1 MLRGTLRMPGYCK
14 AWNVFVKLGL
24 TDDSYRIEASNKL
37 TYRQFLESFLPG
49 GKKSTKEKLIALMGN
64 EMDED
69 TLSKIEWID
78 IFKDNL
84 IQLVNATPAEI
95 LQNLLEEKWKLQK
108 LDKDMIVMQHQF
120 EYKNS
125 NAEIRKIKSSLV
137 VKGHDQIYTAMAQT
151 VGLPLA
157 IATKLIL
164 QGKIK
169 AVGLM
174 IPTTKEI
181 YDPLLNELESF
192 GIKFVD
198 LEY

>member
-108 LDKDMIVMQHQF
+108 FDKDMIVMQHQF

>member
-1 MLRGTLRMPGYCK
+1 M
-14 AWNVFVKLGL
+14 
-24 TDDSYRIEASNKL
+24 
-37 TYRQFLESFLPG
+37 
-49 GKKSTKEKLIALMGN
+49 
-64 EMDED
+64 
-69 TLSKIEWID
+69 D